1 MPASSCTTGLWPT
14 RTCRVRRLRPDR
26 QYRTG
31 RVAYDLVCRRTEQE
45 CARATAMCAHHDQI
59 GTIARCGEDDLFVR
73 STDCGHFAA
82 VAPLADVGRGEGA
95 QSLEDAR
102 PVFLADLSRRRIEVL
117 VDDPVLVPVEHMQQG
132 EPLARLLGE
141 KQRVLEGFQ
150 GRGREVDG
158 AENR

>member
-1 MPASSCTTGLWPT
+1 
-14 RTCRVRRLRPDR
+14 
-26 QYRTG
+26 
-31 RVAYDLVCRRTEQE
+31 
-45 CARATAMCAHHDQI
+45 
-59 GTIARCGEDDLFVR
+59 
-73 STDCGHFAA
+73 
-82 VAPLADVGRGEGA
+82 EGA

-158 AENR
+158 AENRLERSGCRRRVRRRGRGRLYRAGDRAEDRLGERSQREALDSPLSVWSHRVEGRRALPRRLADGANDGTMA